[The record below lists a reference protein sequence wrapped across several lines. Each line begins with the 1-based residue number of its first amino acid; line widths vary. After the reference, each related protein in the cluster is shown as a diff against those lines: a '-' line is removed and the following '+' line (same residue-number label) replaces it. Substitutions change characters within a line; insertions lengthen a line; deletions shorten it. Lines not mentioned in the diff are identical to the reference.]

1 MSKISEVSRREFLKA
16 SMTAGVGIAGLGGVR
31 TTPLERGWS
40 AFRRKDFAAAIAA
53 FQQAVR
59 KEPDNA
65 FAYKS
70 LGMAYSVIG
79 RFDQAVGPF
88 SRACALNPREEYACY
103 YLGRALYQQDRYRE
117 AIQAFHRAL
126 KYAGNKGRPLWG
138 LALAQEALGNA
149 VEAERY
155 YKAALKA
162 GESAAAVDYGKFL
175 FKQGRTAEG
184 LDILRHAH
192 ATAEVEELQRELQAL
207 QRKGRRV
214 TPVPVQFEQ
223 TELPM
228 IVRNGATG
236 EKHQIE
242 TMIAGVAV
250 LDYDNDGWPDIFV
263 ANGAAVGSLEKSDPS
278 FYNRLFHNNRDGTFT
293 DVTDKAGVAGYGYS
307 MGVAAADYDN
317 DGWTDLFVTGVRH
330 NILYHNRGDGTFE
343 DVTRQAGLADNGGWS
358 IAAGWFDYDND
369 GLLDLFVV
377 RYVTWD
383 PQKEVFCG
391 YPERG
396 IRTYCDPRYYT
407 ALPNALYR
415 NLGGGRFHDVSVESG
430 IAAHS
435 GKGMGVAFGDFDGD
449 GFLDVFVANDTEPN
463 MLFHNEGNGTFR
475 EQALDAG
482 VAYDANGARLSF
494 MGADVR
500 DYDNDGRE
508 DIFVTALTNEMF
520 HLYRSIS
527 PGRFDDITDAT
538 GLASSSLP
546 WSGWSCGAYDFNND
560 GFKDL
565 FTANGN
571 VIDNAE
577 LFSSRKSR
585 QPNAVF
591 LNRHDGTFAAQL
603 LPGEAMHRGAA
614 FADFD
619 HDGRVDVV
627 VTALNDKPRV
637 LHNVTPGAGHWLAL
651 RLTGTRSNRDA
662 IGAWVHITTASGEQ
676 WNRVSTSVG
685 YAGSSERTLH
695 FGLGADAVV
704 RTIDIR
710 WPSGTTQ
717 RLRNISADRYLDV
730 QEPPGL

>member
-1 MSKISEVSRREFLKA
+1 MSKISEVGRRGFLKT
-16 SMTAGVGIAGLGGVR
+16 SMNTGAGIAGLVGLP

-59 KEPDNA
+59 NDPGNA

-70 LGMAYSVIG
+70 LGMVYTVIG
-79 RFDQAVGPF
+79 KFDEAVAPF
-88 SRACALNPREEYACY
+88 SRACSLDPREENACY
-103 YLGRALYQQDRYRE
+103 YLGRTLYQLDRFQE
-117 AIQAFHRAL
+117 ANQAFHRAL
-126 KYAGNKGRPLWG
+126 EYAGNRGRPLWG
-138 LALAQEALGNA
+138 IALAQEALGNTA
-149 VEAERY
+149 EAESY

-162 GESAAAVDYGKFL
+162 GEGAAAVDYGKFL
-175 FKQGRTAEG
+175 FKQGRVTES
-184 LDILRHAH
+184 LDVLRRAH
-192 ATAEVEELQRELQAL
+192 ATAEVEKEQRELQAL
-207 QRKGRRV
+207 QGTGRRV
-214 TPVPVQFEQ
+214 TPAPLQFDQ

-228 IVRNGATG
+228 IVRNGASG

-263 ANGAAVGSLEKSDPS
+263 ANGARADSLDKSDPS
-278 FYNRLFHNNRDGTFT
+278 FYNRLFHNNHDGTFT

-330 NILYHNRGDGTFE
+330 NILYHNRGDATFE
-343 DVTRQAGLADNGGWS
+343 DVTHQAGLADSGGWS
-358 IAAGWFDYDND
+358 VAAGWFDYDND

-377 RYVTWD
+377 RYVAWD

-391 YPERG
+391 DKARG
-396 IRTYCDPRYYT
+396 IRTYCDPRYYA
-407 ALPNALYR
+407 ALPNALYH
-415 NLGGGRFHDVSVESG
+415 NLGGGRFRDTSVESG
-430 IAAHS
+430 IAAHP

-463 MLFHNEGNGTFR
+463 MLFHNQGNGTFR

-482 VAYDANGARLSF
+482 VAYDANGAKLSF
-494 MGADVR
+494 MGADIR
-500 DYDNDGRE
+500 DCDNDGRE

-520 HLYRSIS
+520 HLYRSTS
-527 PGRFDDITDAT
+527 PGRFEDITDAS
-538 GLASSSLP
+538 GLADSSLP

-571 VIDNAE
+571 VLDNAE
-577 LFSSRKSR
+577 VFSSRKSR

-591 LNRHDGTFAAQL
+591 LNRHDGTFVAQL

-619 HDGRVDVV
+619 RDGRVDVV

-637 LHNVTPGAGHWLAL
+637 LRNVTPGTGHWLAL

-685 YAGSSERTLH
+685 YGGSSDRTLY
-695 FGLGADAVV
+695 FGLGADAIV
-704 RTIDIR
+704 RAVDIR
-710 WPSGTTQ
+710 WPSGAMQ
-717 RLRNISADRYLDV
+717 RMRNISADRYINV
-730 QEPPGL
+730 REPSEV